1 MLSNYISISDAKAQ
15 RANDGSLAVSAVFPG
30 SVAHRTGSV
39 QAGDRLLAINNSR
52 VEAITVEEALSS
64 LQSEQVIRL
73 KLHKCQQS
81 ADESTEELAPVVYTV
96 ELVRHGGPLGITI
109 SGTESPD
116 DPITISGLT
125 EGGLAERTGALHA
138 GDRLLAINGRSL
150 QGKLLSEAI
159 EILQNSGDIVTLK
172 IGKSSASK
180 SIFFRLQFPTS
191 SHSFFSKIE
200 MLNSGE
206 LQREDYLPLKLPP
219 LPSIDS
225 AVESW
230 VSGASNRA
238 CSNNNN
244 NHNNN
249 ESTPIYTAGESDDY
263 LKNYYFNQ
271 PS

>member
-1 MLSNYISISDAKAQ
+1 MFFVFLTGAHSDDAKVQ
-15 RANDGSLAVSAVFPG
+15 RTSDGSLAVSAVLPG

-52 VEAITVEEALSS
+52 VEILTIDEALSV
-64 LQSEQVIRL
+64 LQSEQIIRL
-73 KLHKCQQS
+73 KLHKSQS
-81 ADESTEELAPVVYTV
+81 ADELPQQAPVVYTV

-180 SIFFRLQFPTS
+180 
-191 SHSFFSKIE
+191 
-200 MLNSGE
+200 
-206 LQREDYLPLKLPP
+206 
-219 LPSIDS
+219 
-225 AVESW
+225 
-230 VSGASNRA
+230 
-238 CSNNNN
+238 NN
-244 NHNNN
+244 
-249 ESTPIYTAGESDDY
+249 
-263 LKNYYFNQ
+263 Q
-271 PS
+271 

>member
-1 MLSNYISISDAKAQ
+1 MYSNYISISDAKAQ

-180 SIFFRLQFPTS
+180 FLFF
-191 SHSFFSKIE
+191 
-200 MLNSGE
+200 
-206 LQREDYLPLKLPP
+206 D
-219 LPSIDS
+219 
-225 AVESW
+225 
-230 VSGASNRA
+230 
-238 CSNNNN
+238 
-244 NHNNN
+244 
-249 ESTPIYTAGESDDY
+249 
-263 LKNYYFNQ
+263 FNFLTC
-271 PS
+271 

>member
-1 MLSNYISISDAKAQ
+1 M
-15 RANDGSLAVSAVFPG
+15 AVSAVFPG

-52 VEAITVEEALSS
+52 VESITVEEAVES

-73 KLHKCQQS
+73 KLHKGLQS
-81 ADESTEELAPVVYTV
+81 TDESQDIQAPIVYTV

-109 SGTESPD
+109 SGTESPN

-180 SIFFRLQFPTS
+180 SR
-191 SHSFFSKIE
+191 SFSLI
-200 MLNSGE
+200 LI
-206 LQREDYLPLKLPP
+206 Q
-219 LPSIDS
+219 
-225 AVESW
+225 
-230 VSGASNRA
+230 
-238 CSNNNN
+238 
-244 NHNNN
+244 
-249 ESTPIYTAGESDDY
+249 
-263 LKNYYFNQ
+263 FNQ
-271 PS
+271 ILTLQK

>member
-180 SIFFRLQFPTS
+180 SVFFRLQFLNIFTFTFLQNRNAKQWRTS
-191 SHSFFSKIE
+191 KGRLPAFKIAAVTVDRQR
-200 MLNSGE
+200 SRVVGQRS
-206 LQREDYLPLKLPP
+206 LQ
-219 LPSIDS
+219 
-225 AVESW
+225 
-230 VSGASNRA
+230 
-238 CSNNNN
+238 
-244 NHNNN
+244 
-249 ESTPIYTAGESDDY
+249 
-263 LKNYYFNQ
+263 
-271 PS
+271 

>member
-1 MLSNYISISDAKAQ
+1 MSWLDAKVQ

-52 VEAITVEEALSS
+52 IEAVTVEEALSV
-64 LQSEQVIRL
+64 LQSEQIIRL
-73 KLHKCQQS
+73 KLQKGQQS
-81 ADESTEELAPVVYTV
+81 IDESQDQAPVVYTV

-109 SGTESPD
+109 SGTESPN

-172 IGKSSASK
+172 IGKSSASMFSNWIRIFDFITRY
-180 SIFFRLQFPTS
+180 SIFTHWLW
-191 SHSFFSKIE
+191 
-200 MLNSGE
+200 L
-206 LQREDYLPLKLPP
+206 
-219 LPSIDS
+219 
-225 AVESW
+225 
-230 VSGASNRA
+230 
-238 CSNNNN
+238 
-244 NHNNN
+244 
-249 ESTPIYTAGESDDY
+249 
-263 LKNYYFNQ
+263 
-271 PS
+271 